1 MRLRPSLVPEPV
13 EGHER
18 VLIRLPFQGLGWSQ
32 DSGWRAHMEGTRVD
46 QLKKSITVLSTS
58 RCYLCSYDLPA
69 WSGPTLVNRVTKVSL
84 YELEASAHWGHLIV
98 GLQEQTALACN
109 TVLLQW
115 CWMRLWNRSWEL
127 VSITSACCVCSCA
140 WLDLKKKPTTMS
152 FKSMQNKIHLRLLA
166 AISRVLRHLQTRVL
180 HVGWCKFQRERSLN
194 LKKIHMR
201 VAGKY

>member
-69 WSGPTLVNRVTKVSL
+69 WSG
-84 YELEASAHWGHLIV
+84 
-98 GLQEQTALACN
+98 QEQTALACN

-115 CWMRLWNRSWEL
+115 CWMRLWNRSWKL